1 MVLTVSKNFVIN
13 RTILFILLS
22 FVGLSA
28 YAQQDIDKII
38 AVIGKHRI
46 VLKSEI
52 DAQAIQAKSQ
62 DPSLTMS
69 DAAINCN
76 LLQQM
81 VTQKLLVEQA
91 DRDSVTVSD
100 EEVEGTLENRIRYFI
115 RLLGSK
121 ENLEKTS
128 GRTIYELKDYYRD
141 VIKEQMLYEKMLQQ
155 IVSNVKVTPAEVRAF
170 FDKIPSDSLPL
181 LPASV
186 QIGQIVIDPP
196 ASTEMQE
203 YAKQK
208 IEDIR
213 KQIVTDG
220 KSFEVLAGIYSEDP
234 GSRDNGG
241 RYDGVTRT
249 GGGWAPEFVAAAFK
263 LQNGEVSPPVKT
275 KFGYHIIQMIT
286 RKGDEADI
294 RHILIRPQITSVD
307 FKKALDK
314 LDSVRAELISSKTT
328 FPEAVGK
335 YSTDE
340 NAKRTGGMI
349 TDPNTGNA
357 DLEISKLDPSMI
369 LIIDSLKPGEFSK
382 PHIFNTESGE
392 RSCRIV
398 YLVSRT
404 SPHKANLKDDY
415 AKLQEFAL
423 NQKKAKKL
431 HDWIMMKLPTFYL
444 KIDPA
449 YLTECDALKEWQSVS
464 GE

>member
-1 MVLTVSKNFVIN
+1 MIQ
-13 RTILFILLS
+13 RTILLLILAFFS
-22 FVGLSA
+22 VSVH
-28 YAQQDIDKII
+28 AQQSIDKII
-38 AVIGKHRI
+38 AVVGKHRI
-46 VLKSEI
+46 ILQSEI
-52 DAQAIQAKSQ
+52 DAQAIEAKKQ
-62 DPSLTMS
+62 DAASATMS
-69 DAAINCN
+69 DDAINCN

-100 EEVEGTLENRIRYFI
+100 DEVEGTLENRIRYFI

-128 GRTIYELKDYYRD
+128 GKTVYELKDYYRD
-141 VIKEQMLYEKMLQQ
+141 VIKEQMIYEKMLQE
-155 IVSNVKVTPAEVRAF
+155 IIKSVKVTPAEVKTF
-170 FDKIPSDSLPL
+170 FETIPTDSLPF

-196 ASTEMQE
+196 VSTEMQD
-203 YAKQK
+203 YAKNK

-249 GGGWAPEFVAAAFK
+249 GGGWAPEFISAAFK
-263 LQNGEVSPPVKT
+263 LQNGEVSQPVKT
-275 KFGYHIIQMIT
+275 KFGYHIIQMIQ

-294 RHILIRPQITSVD
+294 RHILIRPQITTAD
-307 FKKALDK
+307 YKKALDK
-314 LDSVRAELISSKTT
+314 LDSIRAELVSGKIN
-328 FPEAVGK
+328 FNAAVGK
-335 YSTDE
+335 YTTDE

-349 TDPNTGNA
+349 TDPNTGSS
-357 DLEISKLDPSMI
+357 DLEVSKLDPSMI
-369 LIIDSLKPGEFSK
+369 LIIDSLKQGEVSH
-382 PHIFNTESGE
+382 PHIFNNETGD

-398 YLVSRT
+398 YLVNRT
-404 SPHKANLKDDY
+404 APHKANLKDDY

-423 NQKKAKKL
+423 NQKKSKKL
-431 HDWIMMKLPTFYL
+431 HEWLMQKLSSFYL

-449 YLTECDALKEWQSVS
+449 YLTGCDVLRTWQTAANKE
-464 GE
+464 